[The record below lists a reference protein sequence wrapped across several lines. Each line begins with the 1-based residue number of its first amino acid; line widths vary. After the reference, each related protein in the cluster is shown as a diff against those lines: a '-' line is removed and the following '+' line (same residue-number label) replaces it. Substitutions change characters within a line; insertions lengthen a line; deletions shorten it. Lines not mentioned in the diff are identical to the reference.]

1 VIEVISDIDRMRQI
15 CEDKRLKGL
24 KIGLV
29 PTMGA
34 FHEGHVSLIRR
45 ALKKSD
51 FVVVSIYVN
60 PIQFGQSED
69 FDKYPKDL
77 EGDVRL
83 ADSLGAHMVFSPDDT
98 IIYPEGYSTY
108 VTVEGLTE
116 GLCGRS
122 RPTHFRGVTTVV
134 AKLFNIIRPHVAVFG
149 QKDAQQLS
157 VIKKMVKDLNM
168 DIEIDA
174 GPIIRESDGLAMSS
188 RNKYL
193 NEEEREQA
201 TVLFRSL
208 ESAKELVNTGISGS
222 NRIKK
227 KVSEILN
234 SASLAKTEYVEIV
247 NFDTMTPVEDVS
259 KGALVAIA
267 VHFGETRLIDNIII
281 HSGKDEENAC

>member
-1 VIEVISDIDRMRQI
+1 MIEVISDIDKMRQI
-15 CEDKRLKGL
+15 SENKRLKGL

-34 FHEGHVSLIRR
+34 FHEGHLSLIRR
-45 ALKKSD
+45 PLKKSD

-60 PIQFGQSED
+60 PIQFGQNED
-69 FDKYPKDL
+69 FDKYPRDI

-83 ADSLGAHMVFSPDDT
+83 ADSLGAHMVFSPDDS
-98 IIYPEGYSTY
+98 IIYPDGYSTY

-157 VIKKMVKDLNM
+157 VINKMVKDLDM

-193 NEEEREQA
+193 NKEEREQA
-201 TVLFRSL
+201 AVLFRSL
-208 ESAKELVNTGISGS
+208 EAAKELVNTGVTSS
-222 NRIKK
+222 EQIKE
-227 KVSEILN
+227 KVSEMLH

-247 NFDTMTPVEDVS
+247 NFDTMTPVEDVIN
-259 KGALVAIA
+259 GALVAIA
-267 VHFGETRLIDNIII
+267 VHFGETRLIDNVIIPLKR
-281 HSGKDEENAC
+281 GKNNAS